1 MYALNMMWVF
11 RFALQ
16 VLVIFLVSP
25 SSIIVFKLIDS
36 VVQAFI
42 LPDAATSPFKQPQ
55 RNHRYYRADATVNTA
70 EGTVSRWA
78 SPSFRNQDRN
88 NDNQIEGLLV
98 SEEEFGRLVA
108 VDETIRA
115 LQLQLPTILTKALTP
130 AMVEKVYSKDDFC
143 FSVLVD
149 DERGNSGGG
158 NSGIIDQDNVDG
170 GDDRD
175 NVGANTKKDDDEIV
189 ILNSREELMALSDVL
204 VLTTAAAQ
212 QAILVTGR
220 SADANVKIE
229 CQFII
234 DGSCR
239 IVRIPWRA
247 KTPTLGTLSP
257 TGSGNNRYNN
267 FEGITDCYLSDDDVR
282 KVERFVVRKAS
293 FNGRILNGPAIGQA
307 LKRIQSTLSNLQQN
321 PILQNIV
328 RTTTQQSSDDNN
340 NSNNNNNR
348 ATNIFNT
355 LRDEFL
361 DQAATALSSTSQ
373 TASSKENVDATT
385 IPVYQVDYICDLSL
399 VTNNGWIQHD
409 QIDTADNAKPKQK
422 KIFTPC
428 PGTKDWDNYVDSRS
442 CLTRFSN
449 DVIPQLS
456 DLSIVDA
463 KLFADD
469 ATYQIEA
476 DESIVMTGRESLAN
490 FFQSMALT
498 RKGTGGSWTMIRY
511 EVLDWKAR
519 TVAISYEVTTSS
531 LPLWTIQGRD
541 IYELDTTTSK
551 DDRPI
556 IKSIRQGKMMANG
569 PNGNAL
575 RLDGRWLTENMASA
589 FQGGDGT
596 SRSSKLP
603 RDFLTELLMN
613 QPSLSPLLKQQK
625 SSTRS
630 KSSTESTRRKLS
642 KSAAAATYYIMSDLY
657 EEAISLFDMASSNRR
672 SPPGAEQMSEN
683 IELKGY
689 LGESIVRGSSLY
701 NRSIG
706 SVIFGIRESIR
717 QKRLVIEGT
726 PAPPRVELLVPTG
739 EIRLSLTFSF
749 RIPPIGAGILPP
761 QKDSSNS
768 LAPGLPLK
776 VELTSDYRIDPDT
789 GLITEHRLVETR
801 INGQLTAGDQVSR
814 WMQRFLKLDVAA
826 ATTTVRN
833 EDGGL
838 TAIMDAISWF
848 RSM

>member
-1 MYALNMMWVF
+1 MMWVF
-11 RFALQ
+11 GFALQ

-25 SSIIVFKLIDS
+25 SSIILNLTDS
-36 VVQAFI
+36 VQAFI
-42 LPDAATSPFKQPQ
+42 LPDATSPFKHQHKHQ
-55 RNHRYYRADATVNTA
+55 QQNHYYRADANVNTA
-70 EGTVSRWA
+70 RGVSRWV
-78 SPSFRNQDRN
+78 SPSSRNQDRN
-88 NDNQIEGLLV
+88 NNDNQAEREITAIEGLFLA
-98 SEEEFGRLVA
+98 EEEFGRLVA

-143 FSVLVD
+143 FSILVD
-149 DERGNSGGG
+149 DERGNGGG
-158 NSGIIDQDNVDG
+158 DILDQDDD

-175 NVGANTKKDDDEIV
+175 TTGSKKDDDEIV
-189 ILNSREELMALSDVL
+189 VLNSREELMALSDVL

-220 SADANVKIE
+220 TADAKVKIE

-234 DGSCR
+234 EDSCQ
-239 IVRIPWRA
+239 IIRIPWRA
-247 KTPTLGTLSP
+247 KTPTLGALSP
-257 TGSGNNRYNN
+257 TGSGKKFHN
-267 FEGITDCYLSDDDVR
+267 FEGITDCYLSSTIDDDDDVG

-321 PILQNIV
+321 PILKNIV
-328 RTTTQQSSDDNN
+328 RTTTQQNSDDNN
-340 NSNNNNNR
+340 NNNNNR
-348 ATNIFNT
+348 ATSIFNT
-355 LRDEFL
+355 LLDGFL
-361 DQAATALSSTSQ
+361 DQAATALSTTQ
-373 TASSKENVDATT
+373 TASSKQNVDATT
-385 IPVYQVDYICDLSL
+385 IPVYQVDSIGDLSL
-399 VTNNGWIQHD
+399 VANNGWIQD
-409 QIDTADNAKPKQK
+409 EIVTADNTKPKQGE
-422 KIFTPC
+422 ILTPC
-428 PGTKDWDNYVDSRS
+428 PGTKDWDNYVNSRS

-456 DLSIVDA
+456 DLSIVDS

-469 ATYQIEA
+469 ATYQIEG
-476 DESIVMTGRESLAN
+476 DKSIVMTGRESLAN

-556 IKSIRQGKMMANG
+556 IKAIRQGKMVANG
-569 PNGNAL
+569 PNGNTL
-575 RLDGRWLTENMASA
+575 RLDGRWLTENVASA
-589 FQGGDGT
+589 FQGDGT
-596 SRSSKLP
+596 SPSSKLP

-613 QPSLSPLLKQQK
+613 QPNLSPFLKQQKK

-630 KSSTESTRRKLS
+630 KSSIGSSRRKLS
-642 KSAAAATYYIMSDLY
+642 KSAAAASYYIMSDLY
-657 EEAISLFDMASSNRR
+657 EQAISLFDMSSSNRR

-717 QKRLVIEGT
+717 QKRLVIEET

-739 EIRLSLTFSF
+739 EIRLSLTFLF
-749 RIPPIGAGILPP
+749 RIPPIGAGILPS
-761 QKDSSNS
+761 QDTSNGIG
-768 LAPGLPLK
+768 PGLPLK